1 MNRGRRLVKCFPGF
15 QGAAGLAVDSK
26 LIGALNDVSESVM
39 SRMAVPGTAASGLSI
54 QQADADLTSWQI
66 SEWLGEQLTG
76 TSSNLLC
83 H

>member
-1 MNRGRRLVKCFPGF
+1 
-15 QGAAGLAVDSK
+15 
-26 LIGALNDVSESVM
+26 
-39 SRMAVPGTAASGLSI
+39 MAVPGTAASGLSI